1 MMHRSIFAILFAC
14 AAVLSTACEK
24 PKDEDCKRAV
34 ANIRNLYGTTNF
46 AQGLPV
52 QSAVRSCRGSASKE
66 SVRCVIAAKSLDDL
80 GACGGGEFL
89 EAIRGEASQTPAA
102 PAQQPQAPTAPA
114 QQPQA
119 PAQEQPPAAPAQGQ
133 PPAAPAQQPPAA
145 APAQQPPAAAPAQ
158 QQPAAAP
165 AQQQPPA
172 GQGAE

>member
-102 PAQQPQAPTAPA
+102 PAQQPQAP
-114 QQPQA
+114 
-119 PAQEQPPAAPAQGQ
+119 AQEQPPAAPAQEQ

-145 APAQQPPAAAPAQ
+145 APAQQ
-158 QQPAAAP
+158 
-165 AQQQPPA
+165 QPPA

>member
-34 ANIRNLYGTTNF
+34 ANIRNLFGTTNF

-52 QSAVRSCRGSASKE
+52 QAAVRSCRGSASKE
-66 SVRCVIAAKSLDDL
+66 SVRCVIAAKSLEDL
-80 GACGGGEFL
+80 GACNGGGEFL
-89 EAIRGEASQTPAA
+89 EAMKGEAPAA
-102 PAQQPQAPTAPA
+102 PPQQQAPAAPPQQPQQAPA
-114 QQPQA
+114 QEQPQQA
-119 PAQEQPPAAPAQGQ
+119 PAQEQPP
-133 PPAAPAQQPPAA
+133 
-145 APAQQPPAAAPAQ
+145 AAPAQ

-165 AQQQPPA
+165 AQQPSP